1 MSYEKQTWKNGETIT
16 AEKLNHIE
24 DGIASIGG
32 TQSAKVKFIN
42 NGQEGTYYRV
52 SGLVTLVDNQ
62 PTIETDGFEIDTE
75 LEIEVPL
82 SNGYTMIDVFQFDN
96 INDSNP
102 PVLAGS
108 VSFVNPGK
116 FFITGDC
123 SISLTGAIN
132 L

>member
-1 MSYEKQTWKNGETIT
+1 MSYEKQIWENGQTIT

-24 DGIASIGG
+24 EGIASING

-42 NGQEGTYYRV
+42 NGQEGTYYKV
-52 SGLVTLVDNQ
+52 LGLVTLVDNQ
-62 PTIETDGFEIDTE
+62 PTIENDGFQIDTE
-75 LEIEVPL
+75 LEVDVPL
-82 SNGYTMIDVFQFDN
+82 SNGYTTIDVFQFDN
-96 INDSNP
+96 VNDSNP
-102 PVLAGS
+102 PVLTGS

-123 SISLTGAIN
+123 SITLTGAIS